1 MLDKFNQ
8 VKSKAAVTYQKL
20 RGQGNVAVLV
30 RGAGSSFLVRGLG
43 MGLAFVVQLVAARL
57 LGLENYGNYAYV
69 LAWMTMVS
77 ILGRVGFETATLR
90 FVSEYVEKQE
100 WGKLLG
106 FLRFSKR
113 IVLIASVG
121 VAFCLSFSAWLFRD
135 NLSVELLYGFWI
147 ASVLLIVQ
155 NFVMLQE
162 KRLLALQNVLLGQ
175 LPLAILRPFFVLIGC
190 VGIAVWVSNPGV
202 AIFMGVV
209 LAASVV
215 SLGVIS
221 VFLKRTLPSKL
232 RGVAQSSNSKYW
244 LQTAQAMIFIACV
257 QVILS
262 KSDVVMIGALV
273 GAKETGL
280 YNVAHQLSSLLVF
293 TLVAVNSILASQA
306 SALYAKQSLKE
317 LQRIV
322 SLGIKFVFLSTLPIA
337 IIYIVWGSQVLRLFG
352 EEFSASYPILVVLTL
367 GQLVNALS
375 GPVAL
380 LLTMTGY
387 QYYTAKVLAFTA
399 AINIILNGIL
409 IPSIGA
415 MGAAIATAFS
425 TSIWNI
431 FMMYYVWKKIKI
443 ISFFIPNIILVKLN
457 QSSKKISREKK
468 G

>member
-1 MLDKFNQ
+1 MLHKFKQ

-90 FVSEYVEKQE
+90 FISEYVEKQE

-121 VAFCLSFSAWLFRD
+121 AAFCLSFGAWLFRD

-147 ASVLLIVQ
+147 ASLLLIVQ
-155 NFVMLQE
+155 NFVMLQQS
-162 KRLLALQNVLLGQ
+162 RLLALRNVLLGQ
-175 LPLAILRPFFVLIGC
+175 LPLAVLRPFFVLVGC
-190 VGIAVWVSNPGV
+190 LGIAVWVSNPGV
-202 AIFMGVV
+202 AIFMGVT

-221 VFLKRTLPSKL
+221 IFLKRTLPSKL
-232 RGVAQSSNSKYW
+232 RGVKESSDSKYW
-244 LQTAQAMIFIACV
+244 LQTAQAMILIASV

-273 GAKETGL
+273 GARETGL
-280 YNVAHQLSSLLVF
+280 YNVANQLSSLLIF
-293 TLVAVNSILASQA
+293 TLVAVNSVLASQA

-322 SLGIKFVFLSTLPIA
+322 SLGIKFVFFSTLPIA
-337 IIYIVWGSQVLRLFG
+337 IVYIVWGSQVLRVFG
-352 EEFSASYPILVVLTL
+352 EEFSASYSILIVLTL
-367 GQLVNALS
+367 GQLINALA

-380 LLTMTGY
+380 LLNMTGH
-387 QYYTAKVLAFTA
+387 QNDTAKILVVTA
-399 AINIILNGIL
+399 TVNITLNAIL
-409 IPSIGA
+409 IPKYGAIGA
-415 MGAAIATAFS
+415 GIATAFANGL
-425 TSIWNI
+425 WNLI
-431 FMMYYVWKKIKI
+431 MVYAVWKRIKI
-443 ISFFIPNIILVKLN
+443 ISFFLPKFILYRITKFN
-457 QSSKKISREKK
+457 
-468 G
+468 